1 MSNEA
6 EIEKFNWLD
15 GRQNHNIWAIAR
27 IKEGINLPQ
36 VQADLNTV
44 ASRIKKQFPKDE
56 EGLSIRVVRPG
67 LLGDTVGAP
76 ARAFLVGIMA
86 LAGII
91 LLAACAN
98 LGGLFAARTA
108 DRTRELAIRMAIGSS
123 RWRILRQVL
132 TEAFLIA
139 FLGGVCASALG
150 WAALSGLAAWR
161 PPTSLPVQFA
171 VLPQPSLILAA
182 GLFSFVAAVLFGIM
196 PLRQILNADPNDAI
210 KSGVGQSSAGRRW
223 ALRDILLA
231 AQIALCCIT
240 VTAAFVALRG
250 LGKSLSMELGFRPA
264 NAVRA
269 QFELAQAGYSKESA
283 ASFQRR
289 VLAAASQLPGVEAIG
304 YANTTPLAIDQSGT
318 AVFSAETTDLRLTNA
333 AFGPRYYSVSPG
345 YLAAA
350 GTPLVSGRDI
360 NFADTAKSPPV
371 AIVNQE
377 FARRLFHTDHVIG
390 RYFKTFHPI
399 QIVGVVANGKYE
411 TLNEDPKPAM
421 FLPITQEMNTS
432 TALIVRTH
440 PDPTGVTGREM
451 AAALRKTIL
460 DLDPAIPIQE
470 SSPWSSQLGL
480 QLFPAQVA
488 TVALSLFG
496 AFGLLLSITGTF
508 GLASYS
514 VTKRLRELSIRVA
527 LGAQTKQILAAALGR
542 MLMLLSIGSMIGL
555 ILGAAASRLLSAV
568 VYQASALD
576 PIVLCAVAFTMLLT
590 GLISIVNPV
599 RRALHIDPAG
609 VLREQ

>member
-1 MSNEA
+1 
-6 EIEKFNWLD
+6 
-15 GRQNHNIWAIAR
+15 
-27 IKEGINLPQ
+27 
-36 VQADLNTV
+36 
-44 ASRIKKQFPKDE
+44 
-56 EGLSIRVVRPG
+56 
-67 LLGDTVGAP
+67 
-76 ARAFLVGIMA
+76 
-86 LAGII
+86 
-91 LLAACAN
+91 
-98 LGGLFAARTA
+98 
-108 DRTRELAIRMAIGSS
+108 MAIGSS
-123 RWRILRQVL
+123 RFRILRQVL
-132 TEAFLIA
+132 TEAFLLSLLA
-139 FLGGVCASALG
+139 GLAASALG

-161 PPTSLPVQFA
+161 PPTSLPIQFA

-196 PLRQILNADPNDAI
+196 PLRQILKADPNDAI

-250 LGKSLSMELGFRPA
+250 LGRSLSMELGFRPA

-269 QFELAQAGYSKESA
+269 QFDLAQAGYSRESA

-289 VLAAASQLPGVEAIG
+289 LLAVASQLPGVEAIG

-318 AVFSAETTDLRLTNA
+318 AVFSPETTDMRLTNL
-333 AFGPRYYSVSPG
+333 AFGAPDYSVSPG

-360 NFADTAKSPPV
+360 SFVDTAKSPPV

-377 FARRLFHTDHVIG
+377 FGRRLFHTDHVIG
-390 RYFKTFHPI
+390 RYFKTLPGHPI
-399 QIVGVVANGKYE
+399 QIVGVVADGKYE
-411 TLNEDPKPAM
+411 TLNEDPKPAI
-421 FLPITQEMNTS
+421 FFPIAQEGNTS
-432 TALIVRTH
+432 TTLVVRTH

-451 AAALRKTIL
+451 AAGVRKTIL

-470 SSPWSSQLGL
+470 SSVWSSQLGL

-527 LGAQTKQILAAALGR
+527 LGAQAKQILAAALGR

-555 ILGAAASRLLSAV
+555 VLGAAASRLLSAV

-590 GLISIVNPV
+590 GLVSIVNPV